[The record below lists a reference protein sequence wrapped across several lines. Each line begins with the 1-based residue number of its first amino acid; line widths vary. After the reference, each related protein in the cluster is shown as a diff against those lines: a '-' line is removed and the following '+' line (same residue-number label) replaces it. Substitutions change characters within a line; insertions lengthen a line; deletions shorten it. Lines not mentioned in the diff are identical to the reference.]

1 LLARLARA
9 LEQDAQAERQSENGN
24 RLHETSLIH
33 RKRPEPSGG
42 YRTAPGRRLVR
53 DCTIQRRHQK
63 VLEGPFSSQRQT
75 PCVG

>member
-42 YRTAPGRRLVR
+42 YRTAPGRRL
-53 DCTIQRRHQK
+53 
-63 VLEGPFSSQRQT
+63 GPFSSQRQT